1 MTVEVEIIKQG
12 HALSPKARSATKL
25 VLFFALGLA
34 FQASSP
40 LFAYTPDSPEVKN
53 TIKRGVDFLSSD
65 LSKDSLPGAQAL
77 AGIALLKS
85 NVAPDHPKIL
95 AAVERVRGM
104 IPENNP
110 RTATIDNIYTAGLS
124 IIFLVTLDPVKYKPE
139 IDCLLQFLY
148 AKQKKHGGWGYYNR
162 DTGDTS
168 MTQYGVL
175 GSWEAQQAG
184 YNIPADAL
192 NGVAEWLLRTQDPG
206 GGFGYQGKVAPEG
219 SSTPQEEIRHSMTA
233 AGGGC
238 LFILADIFQLEVVP
252 KRREN
257 LPSALKDVRT
267 RETQEA
273 ANSPSLKTR
282 IGAKPL
288 RDAQVRANEWMKKYY
303 NIENYEFDK
312 SNTQSHFHYEYYY
325 LYALERYMSFREL
338 IEQTPEKEPK
348 WYNDGVEYIIKHQA
362 ADGSWDDQCGKTADT
377 AFAVLFLVRSTKK
390 AIEKA
395 KNLGSGLAYG
405 GRGLPKPGERIENQG
420 GVLVVKQ
427 ELGPADDLMKML
439 EATSEADYERAME
452 MMAELPSREVETLL
466 AAHGDKLRKLTREQ
480 EPEARMAAVIALGK
494 TRNLDNVPAL
504 LYALSKDDDR
514 EVVIEA
520 RKALERISRNPV
532 GFGPIDDYKEEQRR
546 SAVAKWKAWYLSL
559 RPDADVDF

>member
-1 MTVEVEIIKQG
+1 MTVAVETYNPA
-12 HALSPKARSATKL
+12 HAVSRDARLPAKL
-25 VLFFALGLA
+25 GFFFALGLA
-34 FQASSP
+34 VHAASS
-40 LFAYTPDSPEVKN
+40 LYAHTPESPQVKS
-53 TIKRGVDFLSSD
+53 TIKRGIGFLCSDF
-65 LSKDSLPGAQAL
+65 SKDSQPGAQAL

-85 NVAPDHPKIL
+85 GVLPDHPKIL
-95 AAVERVRGM
+95 AAVAKVKEM

-110 RTATIDNIYTAGLS
+110 RTATIDSIYTAGIS
-124 IIFLVTLDPVKYKPE
+124 IIFLVTLDPLKYKPE
-139 IDCLLQFLY
+139 IECLLQFLY
-148 AKQKKHGGWGYYNR
+148 ARQKKHGGWGYYNR

-184 YNIPADAL
+184 YKIPADAIE
-192 NGVAEWLLRTQDPG
+192 GVAEWLLRTQDPG

-219 SSTPQEEIRHSMTA
+219 SLTPQEEIRHSMTA

-238 LFILADIFQLEVVP
+238 LFILADMFQMEMVP
-252 KRREN
+252 KRSEN
-257 LPSALKDVRT
+257 LPSALKDVRA

-273 ANSPSLKTR
+273 GKSPSLKTR
-282 IGAKPL
+282 IGVKPL

-312 SNTQSHFHYEYYY
+312 NNNQSHFHYGYYY

-338 IEQTPEKEPK
+338 IERHVETK
-348 WYNDGVEYIIKHQA
+348 WYDDGVEYIVSHQA

-395 KNLGSGLAYG
+395 KNYGADLAFG
-405 GRGLPKPGERIENQG
+405 GRGLPKPGERLENLG

-439 EATSEADYERAME
+439 DASSAADYERALE
-452 MMAELPSREVETLL
+452 MMSELPSQQVESLF
-466 AAHGDKLRKLTREQ
+466 AAHGDKIRKLTRDQ

-504 LYALSKDDDR
+504 IYALTDPDR

-532 GFGPIDDYKEEQRR
+532 GYGPIDDYKEEQRQN
-546 SAVAKWKAWYLSL
+546 AVAKWKAWYLSL